1 MEYWYLWLIF
11 AGLVAVTAVVV
22 VLAGKSVSSHNE
34 QTREFMSRLE
44 RLKEM
49 KDKYKDLTVEKVE
62 NAEPEELFE
71 GLNAVLQAKIEKA
84 DDGDTAFSEFNN
96 EQKIIYALNCFINEI
111 PDGLSMF
118 FSEYTSQITDL
129 IIPALTAIDAK
140 EILPLVKAEFEMYDD
155 SNESVSFDKN
165 LKATIDSDFADVF
178 SKEKLLI
185 EIKNFVKNNIDK
197 FIIE

>member
-49 KDKYKDLTVEKVE
+49 KDKYKDLTVEKVK

-155 SNESVSFDKN
+155 GNESVSFDKN
-165 LKATIDSDFADVF
+165 LKANIDSDFADVF

-197 FIIE
+197 F

>member
-165 LKATIDSDFADVF
+165 LKANIDSDFADVF

-185 EIKNFVKNNIDK
+185 EIKNFVKDNIDK
-197 FIIE
+197 F

>member
-197 FIIE
+197 F

>member
-49 KDKYKDLTVEKVE
+49 KDKYKDLTVEKVK

-165 LKATIDSDFADVF
+165 LKANIDSDFADVF

-185 EIKNFVKNNIDK
+185 EIKNFVKDNIDK
-197 FIIE
+197 F

>member
-11 AGLVAVTAVVV
+11 AGLVIITAVVV

-34 QTREFMSRLE
+34 QTREFMARLE

-118 FSEYTSQITDL
+118 FDEYTNQITSL
-129 IIPALTAIDAK
+129 IVPALTTVGA
-140 EILPLVKAEFEMYDD
+140 ENILPFVRTEFEMYDD
-155 SNESVSFDKN
+155 SNENVSFDKE
-165 LKATIDSDFADVF
+165 LKAKTDSDFAEVY
-178 SKEKLLI
+178 SKSELLVK
-185 EIKNFVKNNIDK
+185 IKNFVKSNIDK
-197 FIIE
+197 F